1 MKTRLFSNQG
11 GFTLTELLVA
21 CAMIGIVMLGL
32 FSILQTGQESYLTG
46 TNQVEAQQALRLA
59 LMRVTNEIRE
69 AGYCPTCAN
78 LGAAAADFPAIINP
92 TATGFVLQNDWSG
105 NWDGTTGIAT
115 SGYVTQTVMSST
127 TSSTTTVN
135 RGEQITYSVSGGN
148 LQRQE
153 AGIDGAPVVVI
164 SNLASITFTY
174 LDASG
179 VVTATPANIRTIVI
193 SAVGQPLVQPTAYAA
208 GRVQV
213 AMTDS
218 VRLRNRAQ

>member
-1 MKTRLFSNQG
+1 MKARIFSNQG

-21 CAMIGIVMLGL
+21 CAMIGIVMAGL

-59 LMRVTNEIRE
+59 LLRVTNEIRE
-69 AGYCPTCAN
+69 AGYCPTCAT
-78 LGAAAADFPAIINP
+78 LGAGVAAFPAVLSP
-92 TATGFVLQNDWSG
+92 TSTGFVLQNDW
-105 NWDGTTGIAT
+105 NATWDGTTGIAT
-115 SGYVTQTVMSST
+115 SGTVTQTVMSGT
-127 TSSTTTVN
+127 TSATTTVN
-135 RGEQITYSVSGGN
+135 RGEQITYSVAGGN
-148 LQRQE
+148 LRRQE
-153 AGIDGAPVVVI
+153 TGIDGAPVVVV

-174 LDASG
+174 LDANG

>member
-1 MKTRLFSNQG
+1 MTRRIFGNQD

-21 CAMIGIVMLGL
+21 CAMIGIVMAGL

-46 TNQVEAQQALRLA
+46 TNQVEAQQGLRLA
-59 LMRVTNEIRE
+59 LLRVANEIRE

-78 LGAAAADFPAIINP
+78 LGAGLVAFPAVLSP
-92 TATGFVLQNDWSG
+92 TATGFVLQNDWDG
-105 NWDGTTGIAT
+105 TWDGTTGIST
-115 SGYVTQTVMSST
+115 SGTVTQTVMST
-127 TSSTTTVN
+127 TTSTTTNVN
-135 RGEQITYSVSGGN
+135 RGERITYSVVGGD
-148 LQRQE
+148 LRRQE
-153 AGIDGAPVVVI
+153 TGIDGSPVVVV

-174 LDASG
+174 LDADG
-179 VVTATPANIRTIVI
+179 AVTATPADIRTIVI

>member
-1 MKTRLFSNQG
+1 MRTRILSNQG

-21 CAMIGIVMLGL
+21 CAMIGVVMAGL

-59 LMRVTNEIRE
+59 LLRVTNEIRE

-78 LGAAAADFPAIINP
+78 LAAGLTAFPAVLNP
-92 TATGFVLQNDWSG
+92 TATGFVLQNDWDG
-105 NWDGTTGIAT
+105 TWNGTTGIAA
-115 SGYVTQTVMSST
+115 SGTVTQTVMASS
-127 TSSTTTVN
+127 SSTTTNVN
-135 RGEQITYSVSGGN
+135 RGEQITYSVVGGN
-148 LQRQE
+148 LRRQE
-153 AGIDGAPVVVI
+153 TGLDGAPVVVV

-174 LDASG
+174 LDADG
-179 VVTATPANIRTIVI
+179 VVTATPAEIRTIVI
-193 SAVGQPLVQPTAYAA
+193 SAVGQPLVQPTAYTA